1 MLRVIRVVRYIFTR
15 YIPAPQVKVVALFIA
30 MIIILLTNASKSV
43 ATELVAESTADA
55 VPTVVYIA
63 LLAQPMEDA
72 LTQLATLYRIPIIFR
87 SDIVKGLYGK
97 TLRGKYSLQ
106 SSLATLLAEM
116 PLKYTLVDSTLVT
129 ITRVNSEDFDGLKNN
144 HDSLQEPLS
153 LDIKPLLISEVVVV
167 GESLNVGC
175 CRDTPSTATKTFTPT
190 IEVPKSLE
198 GIDSSLFSDRGNA
211 TLSEAFRDYS
221 SVNVTDLKGNIN
233 VRGFKLSDRSLL
245 KDGQSIVSHGIS
257 PLTLNNIEGIEVA
270 KGANSTLYGYGQP
283 GAVINL
289 VTKKPTPYA
298 FTNITFSTGNYDQYV
313 ALDTNGPVPLS
324 DDFLYRLNVLE
335 REETT
340 HKNSQGSKAS
350 QGKLRQTEI
359 SPSLSY
365 QINETDKVQ
374 VGIDYNH
381 QRANGYKGKR
391 PFDDLVVDDILGVGL
406 FDVVYPSW
414 TGDATDFYP
423 NSGSGSGNEE
433 NHDSKIIELNVHYQG
448 LTESGWDVLIN
459 TYYGDSRRERE
470 YTNDMSIWLNPAFDP
485 QPFFI
490 SFLKPTTY
498 LQTLFN
504 NNADFIQ
511 NYQNVRSNF
520 IELMG
525 LTYGIDE
532 PDIIDTIYHQGDDF
546 PLWEDNQIH
555 FYQIALDQISTSNL
569 LNIDVSVGK
578 EFTWLNTDHFM
589 LFGLLHTESNAKARV
604 DQRYNKGLYDQ
615 GASLV
620 AAGGSDNQY
629 LGWALQRYAVT
640 PWYNPFG
647 SSPDGIVLPTAISR
661 LAGYDAGELFSLDS
675 SLLYSSTL
683 SKTTLTGVF
692 FQDQI
697 SLDERW
703 KLLVSAGFYR
713 YDREYDVTSLSSL
726 PILVG
731 EFDYLTSRSD
741 ADDDFIAPQVGLSY
755 LPVESVAL
763 YVNYGLQYDLL
774 TGVDANLVP
783 LQPEETTTYET
794 GLKWW
799 PSQDVNMSLA
809 FFQMTKNNWA
819 ITDGSNFIFRMQE
832 GRFRSTGYEFSL
844 MGFVIPQLKAAINF
858 TKTKT
863 ESLEQANGGS
873 DENLL
878 AQTQVGVPSNSGSFW
893 FQYHSEPYGTHGWAF
908 GFGATHVG
916 GREFTLQFIES
927 EFSEYTLV
935 DVAVSYLHEDFRIA
949 LNIDNLTDEEW
960 IVGSGITP
968 NVASSPRSFAEGPG
982 IRYRLSTEL
991 FY

>member
-1 MLRVIRVVRYIFTR
+1 ML
-15 YIPAPQVKVVALFIA
+15 IPLLFYGA
-30 MIIILLTNASKSV
+30 ASV
-43 ATELVAESTADA
+43 AAELKVGDTS
-55 VPTVVYIA
+55 TVVNIA
-63 LLAQPMEDA
+63 LPAQPLEDA
-72 LTQLATLYRIPIIFR
+72 LTELATFYRIPIIFR
-87 SDIVKGLYGK
+87 SDIVKGLRGK
-97 TLRGKYSLQ
+97 TLKGKYSLE
-106 SSLATLLAEM
+106 SSLKVLLTETS
-116 PLKYTLVDSTLVT
+116 LEFTVVNSRLVT
-129 ITRVNSEDFDGLKNN
+129 ITRVNTEDVDQLKQPS
-144 HDSLQEPLS
+144 DSLQEPLS
-153 LDIKPLLISEVVVV
+153 LDIKPLLLSEIVVV
-167 GESLNVGC
+167 GESLDMGC
-175 CRDTPSTATKTFTPT
+175 CRDTPSTATKTYTPT

-198 GIDSSLFSDRGNA
+198 GIDSNLFSDRGNA

-245 KDGQSIVSHGIS
+245 KDGQSIVSHGIA

-289 VTKKPTPYA
+289 VTKKPSPYA
-298 FTNITFSTGNYDQYV
+298 FTNLAFSTGNYDQYV

-324 DDFLYRLNVLE
+324 DNMLYRLNVLE

-340 HKNSQGSKAS
+340 HKKSQATRGSES
-350 QGKLRQTEI
+350 KLRQTEI
-359 SPSLSY
+359 SPALSY
-365 QINETDKVQ
+365 RINDTDKIQ
-374 VGIDYNH
+374 VAIDYSH
-381 QRANGYKGKR
+381 QQAKGYKGKR

-406 FDVVYPSW
+406 FDVIYPSW
-414 TGDATDFYP
+414 TGDTPDFYP
-423 NSGSGSGNEE
+423 YSSSGSDNEE
-433 NHDSKIIELNVHYQG
+433 VHESKITELNVHYQG
-448 LTESGWDVLIN
+448 LTESGWDLSIN
-459 TYYGDSRRERE
+459 TYYGNNQQERK
-470 YTNDMSIWLNPAFDP
+470 YANDMSIWLNPAFDP

-490 SFLKPTTY
+490 SFLKPTSY
-498 LQTLFN
+498 LETLFN

-511 NYQNVRSNF
+511 NYQDVRANF

-525 LTYGIDE
+525 LTYGVDE
-532 PDIIDTIYHQGDDF
+532 PDIIDTIYNQGDDF

-555 FYQIALDQISTSNL
+555 LYQIALDEVSTSNRF
-569 LNIDVSVGK
+569 NIDVSVGK
-578 EFTWLNTDHFM
+578 EFTVLDVDHFI
-589 LFGLLHTESNAKARV
+589 LLGVLHTKTNAKSRIY
-604 DQRYNKGLYDQ
+604 QRYNKSLYEQ
-615 GASLV
+615 GASFV
-620 AAGGSDNQY
+620 AEGGSDNRY
-629 LGWALQRYAVT
+629 LGWALQRYAVS

-647 SSPDGIVLPTAISR
+647 SSPDGIVLPTVISR
-661 LAGYDAGELFSLDS
+661 LAGYEPGEQFSLDS
-675 SLLYSSTL
+675 SFLYSSIL

-697 SLDERW
+697 SLDEHW
-703 KLLVSAGFYR
+703 KLLVSAGFYQ
-713 YDREYDVTSLSSL
+713 YDREYDVTGLSSL

-741 ADDDFIAPQVGLSY
+741 ADDNFIAPQVGLSY
-755 LPVESVAL
+755 LPVENVSL

-774 TGVDANLVP
+774 TGVDAKLAP
-783 LQPEETTTYET
+783 LKPEETTTYET

-799 PSQDVNMSLA
+799 PSQDINLSLA

-819 ITDGSNFIFRMQE
+819 ITDGNNSIFRMQE

-844 MGFVIPQLKAAINF
+844 MGFVVPHVKTAINF

-863 ESLEQANGGS
+863 ESLKQSVDGK
-873 DENLL
+873 DDYLL

-927 EFSEYTLV
+927 KFSEYTLV
-935 DVAVSYLHEDFRIA
+935 DVAVSYLHEDFRVA
-949 LNIDNLTDEEW
+949 LNVDNVTDEEW

-982 IRYRLSTEL
+982 IRYRLTTEM

>member
-1 MLRVIRVVRYIFTR
+1 M
-15 YIPAPQVKVVALFIA
+15 AFIS
-30 MIIILLTNASKSV
+30 LLTSMSMSV
-43 ATELVAESTADA
+43 ATELVTGDR
-55 VPTVVYIA
+55 PTVVDIT
-63 LLAQPMEDA
+63 LPVQPLDDA

-87 SDIVKGLYGK
+87 SDIVKGFDGK
-97 TLRGKYSLQ
+97 TLKGKYSLQ
-106 SSLATLLAEM
+106 SSLAVLLTGT
-116 PLKYTLVDSTLVT
+116 PLTFSVVNNTLVT
-129 ITRVNSEDFDGLKNN
+129 ITRVNTEDADQLKT
-144 HDSLQEPLS
+144 HSDSSKTPLS
-153 LDIKPLLISEVVVV
+153 LDVRPPLLSEIVVV
-167 GESLNVGC
+167 GESLDVGC
-175 CRDTPSTATKTFTPT
+175 CRNTPSTATKTYTPT

-198 GIDSSLFSDRGNA
+198 GIDSNLFRDRGNA

-233 VRGFKLSDRSLL
+233 VRGFKLSDRALL
-245 KDGQSIVSHGIS
+245 KDGQSIVSHGIA

-270 KGANSTLYGYGQP
+270 KGANSTLYGHGQP

-298 FTNITFSTGNYDQYV
+298 FTNLEFSTGNYDRYV
-313 ALDTNGPVPLS
+313 ALDTNGPVLFGES
-324 DDFLYRLNVLE
+324 MLYRLNVLE

-340 HKNSQGSKAS
+340 DKQSKGAAAS

-365 QINETDKVQ
+365 QINETDKIQ
-374 VGIDYNH
+374 VALDYSH
-381 QRANGYKGKR
+381 QRATGYKGKR
-391 PFDDLVVDDILGVGL
+391 PFDDLVIDDILGVGL
-406 FDVVYPSW
+406 FDVIYPSW
-414 TGDATDFYP
+414 TGDTTGFYP
-423 NSGSGSGNEE
+423 YSGSGSGNEE
-433 NHDSKIIELNVHYQG
+433 IHDSKIIELSVHYQG
-448 LTESGWDVLIN
+448 LTKSGWDVLIN
-459 TYYGDSRRERE
+459 TYYGNSQRERK

-485 QPFFI
+485 QPFFL

-498 LQTLFN
+498 LQTLFD

-511 NYQNVRSNF
+511 NYQDVRANF
-520 IELMG
+520 IELMS

-532 PDIIDTIYHQGDDF
+532 PDIIDAIYNHGDDF

-555 FYQIALDQISTSNL
+555 FYQIALEQESTSNQ
-569 LNIDVSVGK
+569 LNVDVSVGK
-578 EFTWLNTDHFM
+578 EFSVLNTDHFV
-589 LFGLLHTESNAKARV
+589 LLGFLHTKTDAKGQIY
-604 DQRYNKGLYDQ
+604 QRYNKSLYEQ
-615 GASLV
+615 GANLV
-620 AAGGSDNQY
+620 AEGGSDNLY

-647 SSPDGIVLPTAISR
+647 SSPDGIVLPTVISG
-661 LAGYDAGELFSLDS
+661 LAGYDSGEIFPLDS

-703 KLLVSAGFYR
+703 KLLVSAGFYQ
-713 YDREYDVTSLSSL
+713 YDREYDVTGISSL

-731 EFDYLTSRSD
+731 EFDYLSSRSY
-741 ADDDFIAPQVGLSY
+741 ANDDFIAPQVGLSY
-755 LPVESVAL
+755 LPIDNVSL
-763 YVNYGLQYDLL
+763 YVNYGVQYDLL
-774 TGVDANLVP
+774 TGVDAKLSP
-783 LQPEETTTYET
+783 LEPEETTTYET

-799 PSQDVNMSLA
+799 PSQDINLSLA
-809 FFQMTKNNWA
+809 IFQMTKNNWA
-819 ITDGSNFIFRMQE
+819 ITDGNNSIFRMQE

-844 MGFVIPQLKAAINF
+844 MGFVVPHVKAAINF
-858 TKTKT
+858 TKTKA
-863 ESLEQANGGS
+863 ESLKESVGGR
-873 DENLL
+873 DDYLL
-878 AQTQVGVPSNSGSFW
+878 DQTQVGVPSNSGSFW

-927 EFSEYTLV
+927 KFSEYTLM

-949 LNIDNLTDEEW
+949 LNVDNVTDEEW
-960 IVGSGITP
+960 IVGSGISP

-982 IRYRLSTEL
+982 IRYRFTTEL